1 MMRLQEIIEK
11 IEKRYPLEYA
21 CGWDNTGLQVGDR
34 DQEIETVYVALDA
47 TDAAIAAAKTAG
59 AQLLLTHHPL
69 IFQGIKQVTT
79 DSLTGRKVIALLE
92 GGMSCYAMHT
102 NYDVLGMAQLASDRL
117 GLVETFVLE
126 EVLDGEGIGKVG
138 SLPGPMTLEEC
149 ARLVKDCFHLPGVKV
164 FGELKTQV
172 SQAALSPGA
181 GKSMA
186 GPAMEAGADVLI
198 TGDIDHHTGID
209 LWDMGIAV
217 IDAGHYGIE
226 HIYIEDIRQFL
237 EKACPGI
244 KVTAA
249 PLGQPFQ
256 VL

>member
-1 MMRLQEIIEK
+1 MRLQEIIEK
-11 IEKRYPLEYA
+11 IERRYPLEYA
-21 CGWDNTGLQVGDR
+21 CDWDNTGLQVGDR
-34 DQEIETVYVALDA
+34 EQEIDTVYVALDA
-47 TDAAIAAAKTAG
+47 TEAVIAAAKAAE

-69 IFQGIKQVTT
+69 IFQSIKRVTA
-79 DSLTGRKVIALLE
+79 DSLTGRKVLE
-92 GGMSCYAMHT
+92 IVKGGMSCYAMHT
-102 NYDVLGMAQLASDRL
+102 NYDVMGMAKHASDLL
-117 GLVETFVLE
+117 GLGETFVLE
-126 EVLDGEGIGKVG
+126 EVLCGEGIGRVG
-138 SLPGPMTLEEC
+138 LLPSPMTLAEC
-149 ARLVKDCFHLPGVKV
+149 ANLVKDCFHLPNVKV
-164 FGELKTQV
+164 FGDLNARV

-226 HIYIEDIRQFL
+226 HIYIENIRQFL
-237 EKACPGI
+237 TKTCPGL

-256 VL
+256 VV